1 MSVCNLRFTRNSPVR
16 TVLVDEATGHAMYQ
30 IDTPIRVTGR
40 VTRIRRLD
48 SSISHPL
55 HHDDADSDSDDD
67 ITDAKKR
74 RRSGSTG
81 SRSYKEEGDAE
92 EAEPE
97 LAETSD
103 EIARIYWK
111 WFSSDKLIF
120 RGRAHLRTEFL
131 PKCGKMKG

>member
-1 MSVCNLRFTRNSPVR
+1 
-16 TVLVDEATGHAMYQ
+16 MYQ
-30 IDTPIRVTGR
+30 IDTPIRISGS

-48 SSISHPL
+48 SSASHSL
-55 HHDDADSDSDDD
+55 HHDDGTDDDSDDDSDDD
-67 ITDAKKR
+67 ITDMK

-81 SRSYKEEGDAE
+81 SRSYKEKGDKE

-111 WFSSDKLIF
+111 WFSLDRIIF
-120 RGRAHLRTEFL
+120 RGKEYLRSEFL
-131 PKCGKMKG
+131 PKYGKMKG

>member
-1 MSVCNLRFTRNSPVR
+1 MSVCNLRFTRNSPLR
-16 TVLVDEATGHAMYQ
+16 TVLVDEATGHAMYE
-30 IDTPIRVTGR
+30 IDTPIRISGS

-48 SSISHPL
+48 SHTPHPL
-55 HHDDADSDSDDD
+55 RQDDDADSDSGDD
-67 ITDAKKR
+67 ITDMKK

-81 SRSYKEEGDAE
+81 SRSYKGGREEDTG
-92 EAEPE
+92 PE

-111 WFSSDKLIF
+111 WFSSDRIIF
-120 RGRAHLRTEFL
+120 RGKDHLRSDFL